1 MPFGGMEDKK
11 IKTISL
17 KAVTKL
23 TIILVPFYFR
33 PVCVL
38 YIPELKKEHLC
49 ILLDG
54 EEEKVFLFIGG
65 DI

>member
-1 MPFGGMEDKK
+1 MEDKK

-38 YIPELKKEHLC
+38 YIPELKRTLVYFT
-49 ILLDG
+49 G
-54 EEEKVFLFIGG
+54 WWGG
-65 DI
+65 KGFPFYWW